1 MKIRSALFTCFHL
14 VEKLDVEVKVLT
26 DLTVQ
31 ELPDT
36 TAGDPRMY
44 LNAIDFEF
52 LLRLVIATTV
62 FDVTAL
68 SSD

>member
-1 MKIRSALFTCFHL
+1 M
-14 VEKLDVEVKVLT
+14 KVLT

-52 LLRLVIATTV
+52 LQRLVIATTV
-62 FDVTAL
+62 FDVSAL